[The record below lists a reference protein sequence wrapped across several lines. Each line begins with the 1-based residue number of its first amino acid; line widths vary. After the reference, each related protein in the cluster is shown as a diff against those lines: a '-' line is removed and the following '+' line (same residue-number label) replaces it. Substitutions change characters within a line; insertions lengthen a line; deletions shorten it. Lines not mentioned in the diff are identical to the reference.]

1 MQQIDEF
8 DKKIIALLDED
19 GRTPF
24 SNISKTLEI
33 SNTMAHQRVS
43 KLIDSGVIAS
53 ISPILN
59 EKKRVCCQEVQGVGP
74 NNLYYECSNHSS
86 PIYFFVFVFFFYI
99 SHMKQP
105 TLRPLHCNPHRSH
118 RVLEFLFK

>member
-24 SNISKTLEI
+24 SIISKTLEI

-43 KLIDSGVIAS
+43 KLIDNGVIAS

-59 EKKRVCCQEVQGVGP
+59 EKKIGYDLGSFTGITLEKDYEHDKVIKALKKIPEITECYFIAGRFYLFCENCCK
-74 NNLYYECSNHSS
+74 
-86 PIYFFVFVFFFYI
+86 
-99 SHMKQP
+99 KQ
-105 TLRPLHCNPHRSH
+105 
-118 RVLEFLFK
+118 